1 MWKNLL
7 PSAQPP
13 IRPSNRSGYQAI
25 KDRIQQVKFRK
36 NFEKKTEILWNF
48 VALLKLKKNIHC
60 FDVTT
65 RASTVYVQ
73 PRYNLIDTVI
83 DSSRFFV
90 FLFFGRVLLGPGN
103 SVAKDGGSGA
113 RSRVYIAATVF
124 CQSGV
129 LLSPPPHTYLPKCCV
144 NLT

>member
-1 MWKNLL
+1 MPNLPL
-7 PSAQPP
+7 DHRTEADIKLSKIGSSKWNSAK
-13 IRPSNRSGYQAI
+13 IL
-25 KDRIQQVKFRK
+25 RK
-36 NFEKKTEILWNF
+36 NGDFVELCCSSKT
-48 VALLKLKKNIHC
+48 KKNIHC

-129 LLSPPPHTYLPKCCV
+129 LLSPPPHTSCQNAV
-144 NLT
+144 LT